1 MKKDAWN
8 WNQKVCPDLSEV
20 MIMNDQ
26 VIGKAI
32 HAAMAIDYSRQSTER
47 AEKNNIVRLGMCNV
61 NIRKVI
67 FNDPATVVLW

>member
-8 WNQKVCPDLSEV
+8 WNQKVCQDLSEV

-32 HAAMAIDYSRQSTER
+32 HAAMAIDYCRKEST
-47 AEKNNIVRLGMCNV
+47 
-61 NIRKVI
+61 
-67 FNDPATVVLW
+67 